1 MKKICVVFNHF
12 QIQDG
17 IARSAIG
24 MANELAKDENIEVTL
39 RPLFKCDVK
48 MKDRLSSRVKLKSLF
63 GFYFQGFAKIIDL
76 IPDKLLYKLVFREKY
91 DIEIGYCMK
100 LPIQI
105 VASSTNQKSV
115 HIAWMHGYDAGIT
128 LRPFYEK
135 MDKVICVSKEG
146 AQRFEKDTEGKIPV
160 DFSYNLVNDVVVRE
174 MGNCA
179 IEKEKTSA
187 ITFVGVG
194 RLETGKGF
202 LRLLQCAG
210 RLKKEGYQLNI
221 WLIGDGPQ
229 KEELCRTVKQLNLDE
244 EVTFWGEQ
252 KNPHAIT
259 SKSDVFVCP
268 SYGEGYSTACTEAIM
283 LGIPVITME
292 VGGAKEIIEDA
303 QAGILAGTE
312 DEELYTSMKMVLE
325 NPQLIAEWKETISE
339 TRKKFSYV
347 ERVERLKK
355 VLDI

>member
-17 IARSAIG
+17 IARAAIG
-24 MANELAKDENIEVTL
+24 MANELAKDDQIEITL
-39 RPLFKCDVK
+39 RPLFKCDKK
-48 MKDRLSSRVKLKSLF
+48 MKDRLSPRIKLKPLF
-63 GFYFQGFAKIIDL
+63 GFYFQGFAKIVDL

-105 VASSTNQKSV
+105 VASSTNARGA

-128 LRPFYEK
+128 LKAFYEK
-135 MDKVICVSKEG
+135 VDKVVCVSREG
-146 AQRFEKDTEGKIPV
+146 AQRFAKDTEGKIPV
-160 DFSYNLVNDVVVRE
+160 DYSYNLVNDEVVCE
-174 MGNCA
+174 MGKSP
-179 IEKEKTSA
+179 IDKTKSDA
-187 ITFVGVG
+187 VTFVGVG
-194 RLETGKGF
+194 RLEAGKGF

-210 RLKKEGYQLNI
+210 RLKQEGYHLNI

-229 KEELCRTVKQLNLDE
+229 KEELRHVVEQFDLKDE
-244 EVTFWGEQ
+244 VVFWGEQ

-259 SKSDVFVCP
+259 SKSDVFICP

-283 LGIPVITME
+283 LGIPVITMK
-292 VGGAKEIIEDA
+292 VGGAQEIIEDA

-312 DEELYTSMKMVLE
+312 DEDLYNAMKKVLE
-325 NPQLIAEWKETISE
+325 NPSLIVEWKKTLSE
-339 TRKKFSYV
+339 TKKTFSYV
-347 ERVERLKK
+347 KRADRLKK
-355 VLDI
+355 VLGI

>member
-17 IARSAIG
+17 IARAAIG
-24 MANELAKDENIEVTL
+24 MANELAKDEEVEITL
-39 RPLFKCDVK
+39 RPLFKCDAK
-48 MKDRLSSRVKLKSLF
+48 MKDRISPRIKLKPLF

-105 VASSTNQKSV
+105 VAASTNSKAA

-128 LRPFYEK
+128 LKAFYEK
-135 MDKVICVSKEG
+135 VDKVICVSREG
-146 AQRFEKDTEGKIPV
+146 AERFKKDTDGKIPV
-160 DFSYNLVNDVVVRE
+160 DFSYNLVNDEVVRK
-174 MGNCA
+174 MGQDP
-179 IEKEKTSA
+179 IDKERSNA

-194 RLETGKGF
+194 RLEAGKGF

-210 RLKKEGYQLNI
+210 RLKQEGHHLNI

-229 KEELCRTVKQLNLDE
+229 REELCQTVEKLNLKED
-244 EVTFWGEQ
+244 VVFWGEQ

-303 QAGILAGTE
+303 QSGILAGTE
-312 DEELYTSMKMVLE
+312 DEDLYRAMKEVLDDPRKIE
-325 NPQLIAEWKETISE
+325 EWKKTLSQ
-339 TRKKFSYV
+339 TKKTFSYV
-347 ERVERLKK
+347 KRVDRLKK
-355 VLDI
+355 VLGI